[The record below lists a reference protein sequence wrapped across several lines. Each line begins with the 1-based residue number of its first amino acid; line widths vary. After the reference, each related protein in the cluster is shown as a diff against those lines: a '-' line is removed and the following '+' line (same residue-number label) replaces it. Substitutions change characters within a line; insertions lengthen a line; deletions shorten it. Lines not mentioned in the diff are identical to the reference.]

1 MLGTK
6 RFPTS
11 VRIGFWESGGGW
23 MAPWLDRMDRH
34 FDDKGL
40 FNDSPLRMRPSEYF
54 QGGSDL

>member
-1 MLGTK
+1 
-6 RFPTS
+6 
-11 VRIGFWESGGGW
+11 